1 MNIKEVTPVLNKRK
15 KYLDGF
21 DVSRALDESGLKGIG
36 ISYRYDLKSNKTGE
50 KLSVWEFFYTENNK
64 EIKDREVMAQIHEAI
79 QSAYPRTIVQDL
91 TIKAQYAPELVTYC
105 IGTSTK

>member
-1 MNIKEVTPVLNKRK
+1 MNIKQVTPILNKRK

-36 ISYRYDLKSNKTGE
+36 VGYRYDVRMKSTKE
-50 KLSVWEFFYTENNK
+50 KLSIWEFFYTDTNK

-79 QSAYPRTIVQDL
+79 QSAYPQTTVQDL
-91 TIKAQYAPELVTYC
+91 TIRAQYAPELVSYC
-105 IGTSTK
+105 IGTSVK